1 MDNLAIRSQNM
12 YAYSFVSEHNKLF
25 FLLAHL
31 LNIKGEQEGGGR
43 SLGIY
48 CHPQLSVFSPYKG
61 LTRTSPKLS
70 LSLPDAQFHNKGNS

>member
-1 MDNLAIRSQNM
+1 MDNLAILSQNM

-31 LNIKGEQEGGGR
+31 LNIKGEQEEGGGAM
-43 SLGIY
+43 IY
-48 CHPQLSVFSPYKG
+48 FHPQLSVFSPYKG